1 MHHGNR
7 LADPTFD
14 LRSFSDSQNL
24 CCDMSY
30 KPEFDFPSNE
40 VIIRNNKKFLLN
52 DYNFV
57 TGQKGDDFG
66 QYS

>member
-1 MHHGNR
+1 
-7 LADPTFD
+7 
-14 LRSFSDSQNL
+14 
-24 CCDMSY
+24 MSY